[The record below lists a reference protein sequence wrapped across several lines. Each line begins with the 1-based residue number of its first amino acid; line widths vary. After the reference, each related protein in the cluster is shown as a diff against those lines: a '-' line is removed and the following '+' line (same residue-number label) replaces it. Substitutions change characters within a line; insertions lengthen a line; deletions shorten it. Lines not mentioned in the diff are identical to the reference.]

1 MNLGGLSS
9 AFVLFFT
16 VLVVVATGILAAYA
30 AIIGILHALAPR
42 TLSRQS
48 ESPVLAGR
56 ARAAHVG
63 GD

>member
-1 MNLGGLSS
+1 LGGLFS

-42 TLSRQS
+42 SVARTRES
-48 ESPVLAGR
+48 SPVASGQT
-56 ARAAHVG
+56 RAAHAG

>member
-1 MNLGGLSS
+1 LGGLLS

-16 VLVVVATGILAAYA
+16 VVLVVATGILAAYA

-42 TLSRQS
+42 SFARKS
-48 ESPVLAGR
+48 ESPVVAAGQ
-56 ARAAHVG
+56 ARAAHAG

>member
-1 MNLGGLSS
+1 LGGLLS

-30 AIIGILHALAPR
+30 AVIGILHALAPR
-42 TLSRQS
+42 SFARTNESRA
-48 ESPVLAGR
+48 VAAGQ
-56 ARAAHVG
+56 ARAAHAG

>member
-1 MNLGGLSS
+1 LGGLLS

-30 AIIGILHALAPR
+30 AVIGILHALAPR
-42 TLSRQS
+42 SFARTS
-48 ESPVLAGR
+48 ESRAVAAGQT
-56 ARAAHVG
+56 RAAHAG

>member
-1 MNLGGLSS
+1 LGGLLS

-16 VLVVVATGILAAYA
+16 VLAVVATGILAAYA

-42 TLSRQS
+42 SATHPRQS
-48 ESPVLAGR
+48 SVVASGQT
-56 ARAAHVG
+56 RAAHAG